1 MRHCKKWLGAL
12 LPLMLGLAACDDF
25 APAGGD
31 GNGQLRWVLD
41 HGVLTKANTEEMPD
55 TNDFILTVRN
65 AAGNILYEGTY
76 GASPQVLDVEEG
88 YYTVSIVSVKF
99 DTPAFSKPQYGDE
112 QVVRVPGGQ
121 SVTVK
126 LCCSLQNAGIRLRTG
141 SDFLTAYPD
150 GILFVK
156 QGDVKLK
163 YLYRETRV
171 AYVKPGSVSV
181 ILNES
186 GKEQTLFTRNL
197 AAREILS
204 VSISAPGD
212 GSGSGQVKVAV
223 DTSKTWSNEQYVIGG
238 DNDSG
243 SGNDGGQWKNAIA
256 VGEAAQ
262 HAGETGVWLYGYIVG
277 GDLSSAGKSV
287 KTDGITKNTHI
298 ALADRSTITTKED
311 CVAVE
316 LPNGSTRAALNLVDH
331 PENLGRAVLL
341 QGDIVAAYYGLPGL
355 QGLSAFQW
363 QD

>member
-25 APAGGD
+25 APAGDD

-204 VSISAPGD
+204 VSISAPGGSSGVSGITVQTD
-212 GSGSGQVKVAV
+212 TTKLWENEEFVIGSG
-223 DTSKTWSNEQYVIGG
+223 
-238 DNDSG
+238 G
-243 SGNDGGQWKNAIA
+243 SGGQPGADYSVAEASRHI
-256 VGEAAQ
+256 GE
-262 HAGETGVWLYGYIVG
+262 EGVWVTGYIVG
-277 GDLSSAGKSV
+277 GDLTSAGKSV
-287 KTDGITKNTHI
+287 KTYDITKNTHI
-298 ALADRSTITTKED
+298 ALADRSSVTDKEA
-311 CVAVE
+311 CIAVE
-316 LPNGSTRAALNLVDH
+316 LPSGKVRNALNLVDH
-331 PENLGRAVLL
+331 PELIGRRVSVKGNLVEKYFGTL
-341 QGDIVAAYYGLPGL
+341 GLKA
-355 QGLSAFQW
+355 SSDYKFR
-363 QD
+363 